1 MPFAYFKGL
10 IMVKKNKKNNNNN
23 NYNNLDLYNTFQ

>member
-10 IMVKKNKKNNNNN
+10 IMVKKKKNNNNN

>member
-10 IMVKKNKKNNNNN
+10 IMVKKNNNNNN
-23 NYNNLDLYNTFQ
+23 NNNNNLDLYNTFQ